1 MRAPEIAGTRDVVVA
16 AMSGGMQRV
25 GAFTMLPALVRQLG
39 ADPITTLESAGLA
52 ADALDAPDKRVPYAA
67 LGRVLSET
75 ALLARCDHVGLLAG
89 RLWRLADLGL
99 VGDLMRNCAT
109 VGDALRTLT
118 LWQYQNSESAVAFL
132 REGSGVVDLG
142 CAIYESGV
150 DGVDQFA
157 DTYLAAAFNFL
168 RELCGPEWVPSEVFL
183 PHVQP
188 SDCTQ
193 YRNLFKTQ
201 PHFNSEFCA
210 LRFPAHWMDKAIEG
224 ADPHRLRSAR
234 GRMRPATHPTLVQ
247 QVVRAL
253 RVLMLDGRSSGD
265 EVARMLSLHRRT
277 LNRRLRALGTTFQRV
292 LDQVRLDVA
301 QQLLRGSD
309 ISLDDLAAALGYAG
323 VSPFMRTFKRWTG
336 VTPTQWR
343 RTARMRRISG
353 PIELDHRSAL
363 QPADTAN

>member
-1 MRAPEIAGTRDVVVA
+1 
-16 AMSGGMQRV
+16 MQRV
-25 GAFTMLPALVRQLG
+25 GAFTVLPALVRQLG
-39 ADPITTLESAGLA
+39 ADPIAILDSAGLA
-52 ADALDAPDKRVPYAA
+52 ADAVDAPDKRVPYAA
-67 LGRVLSET
+67 IGRVLGET
-75 ALLARCDHVGLLAG
+75 ALRTQCDHVGLLAG
-89 RLWRLADLGL
+89 RLWHLSDLGL
-99 VGDLMRNCAT
+99 VGDVMRNCAT
-109 VGDALRTLT
+109 LGEALRTLT
-118 LWQYQNSESAVAFL
+118 FWQYQNSESAVVFL
-132 REGSGVVDLG
+132 REGSGVVDFG
-142 CAIYESGV
+142 CAIYESGM

-168 RELCGPEWVPSEVFL
+168 RELCGREWAPTEVFL

-210 LRFPAHWMDKAIEG
+210 LRFPARWMDKAIEG
-224 ADPHRLRSAR
+224 ADPQRLRRAR
-234 GRMRPATHPTLVQ
+234 GRIQKATHPTVVQ

-253 RVLMLDGRSSGD
+253 RILMLDGRSSGD

-277 LNRRLRALGTTFQRV
+277 LNRRLRALDTTFQRV

-301 QQLLRGSD
+301 QQLLRCSD

-343 RTARMRRISG
+343 RAARLHRI
-353 PIELDHRSAL
+353 PKPDRA
-363 QPADTAN
+363 